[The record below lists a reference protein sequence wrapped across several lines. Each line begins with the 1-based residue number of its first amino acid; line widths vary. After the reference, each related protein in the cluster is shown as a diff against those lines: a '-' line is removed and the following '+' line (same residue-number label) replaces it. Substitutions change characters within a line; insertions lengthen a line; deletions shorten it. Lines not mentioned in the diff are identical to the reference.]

1 MVTFAMPTTL
11 SHRLNTVLRNGFPRF
26 SSSVRQSRRSLHG
39 PRPIHSAVAA
49 AFLGARYM
57 FRYGSVITVVS
68 GTHQPDHLFRVVE
81 CLAEAGCRSD
91 RMASIVI
98 ASVRPHSGLV
108 PGDIDRWF
116 EASAVADAY
125 GLELKEWFVVSPA
138 GVECAREL
146 VGEPERW

>member
-1 MVTFAMPTTL
+1 MVHAPSTAP
-11 SHRLNTVLRNGFPRF
+11 SP
-26 SSSVRQSRRSLHG
+26 RRSSAPVTCSADALEVCLLAVH
-39 PRPIHSAVAA
+39 RPLRHETV
-49 AFLGARYM
+49 AFLVDAAG
-57 FRYGSVITVVS
+57 YGSVITVVS